1 MGEVTVAL
9 FSTLAVIG
17 LVLVAI
23 GLFRGARS
31 LTVVGCALLLA
42 LAGAW
47 TIGPPGAAAGL
58 VAFGFLGRG
67 RSPRP
72 PSTAQSRD

>member
-1 MGEVTVAL
+1 MGDVVVAL
-9 FSTLAVIG
+9 YGVLAAIG
-17 LVLVAI
+17 LVLIGV
-23 GLFRGARS
+23 GLFRRTRG
-31 LTVVGCALLLA
+31 LTVTGSALLLA

-67 RSPRP
+67 RSAQPRP
-72 PSTAQSRD
+72 TARD